1 MKKRNYRDIV
11 VSQVEHLIRVC
22 ENCASDGKHLN
33 PESLAVILRRIRTD
47 MKRVGTDYDR
57 AATGA

>member
-11 VSQVEHLIRVC
+11 VSQVEHLITVC
-22 ENCASDGKHLN
+22 ENCAADGKHLN

-57 AATGA
+57 ASTGV